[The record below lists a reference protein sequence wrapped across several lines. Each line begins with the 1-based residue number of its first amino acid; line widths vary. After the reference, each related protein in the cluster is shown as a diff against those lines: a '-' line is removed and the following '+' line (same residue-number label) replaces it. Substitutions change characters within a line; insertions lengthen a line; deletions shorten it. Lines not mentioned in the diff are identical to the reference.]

1 MGLASTLSEV
11 AGGQTPRTLM
21 AFQCFQQWKEKN
33 KKNIIIFIGSS
44 LHTVFN
50 RPSVWGNW
58 KGIRQKMSKAKK
70 SADLVTELYDLKND
84 PGENDNIANK
94 HPEIVRKIESIM
106 VEARTPSKLF
116 PLLPEERQ
124 LARKAK

>member
-1 MGLASTLSEV
+1 MLQAMEGKEQKKHNYLYWEFPSYGV
-11 AGGQTPRTLM
+11 
-21 AFQCFQQWKEKN
+21 QQA
-33 KKNIIIFIGSS
+33 
-44 LHTVFN
+44 V
-50 RPSVWGNW
+50 RMGNW

-84 PGENDNIANK
+84 PGENDNLANK